1 LKRLL
6 EVMNER
12 GVVVKNELEKE
23 LERVIKDEGIK
34 TNSLFPDPK
43 LKKFQIMY
51 QPLEKFEDDVE
62 EIDEEDDDIKELYK
76 KYQIELYNLR
86 KLKKKKKKKLII
98 EEI

>member
-1 LKRLL
+1 
-6 EVMNER
+6 MTER

-34 TNSLFPDPK
+34 TNALFPDPK
-43 LKKFQIMY
+43 LKDMQIMY
-51 QPLEKFEDDVE
+51 QPLEKFEDNVE

-86 KLKKKKKKKLII
+86 KKKKKRLTII